1 MVSRRSSPGEAP
13 NIPIIKKKK
22 KKKKKLLAH
31 TLCTQMQIVLNI
43 FGQNLNI
50 F

>member
-13 NIPIIKKKK
+13 NIPIIKKK